1 MRLIMTH
8 EQADLDALAS
18 LLGAHLLDPECY
30 ALLPRQINR
39 NGQAFLR
46 KYGLKLGFSRITDL
60 PRRNIEAIT
69 LVDTQSMVTLRGIT
83 RETQVRVIDHHPRKN
98 QGQPEWGY
106 EVHETGAC
114 TTILVEKMIEKDLSL
129 TTEEATL
136 LLLGI
141 YEDTGS
147 LSYPS
152 TIARDASAVSWL
164 LASGADLN
172 IAAKYLNP
180 PLSSAQVQLYD
191 RLLKTAQSVMVE
203 QSVVVIATAAALDL
217 NDEISSVAHRLRDF
231 LMPDGL
237 VVLVLTRMGLR
248 MVARASSPNIDMA
261 KLARRFEG
269 GGHQRAAS
277 ALIRSESRPD
287 ARHCEAIL
295 NKYQQLVLDYLPSVV
310 TPSLVVRNIMS
321 QNPLLISPETTV
333 QEAAELMNRYGF
345 EGYPVVEDGRVIGL
359 LNRRNVDRALQH
371 KLKTTA
377 RDLMDSGEVSVLP
390 GDSILHLQE
399 LMTATGW
406 GQVPVLDMTDGKI
419 IGIVTRTDLL
429 KALQPNDHLP
439 GQDDI
444 VARLEQALPPPR
456 LRFLKTIA
464 QRAADF
470 GVSAYIVGGFVRDL
484 ILDLPSQ
491 DFDIVIEGEAI
502 TFAKDLAKSLGGR
515 VVSHSRFGT
524 AKWIISE
531 EKGQIA
537 KAIFGKEDLNLDLL
551 PDHLDLI
558 SARTEFYEKPAALPT
573 VERSSIK
580 MDLHRRDFTI
590 NTLALQLDGEHFGTL
605 YDFWGGMEDIHDGKI
620 RVLHA
625 LSFVDDAT
633 RMLRAV
639 RFAQR
644 FGFRIESRTLSLLK
658 NNLALLNEISG
669 ARLLHEFNLILQ
681 EAEAVSMLDAA
692 HELGIMTAIHP
703 DLPWNSTISQRLA
716 RALTQLGNGSVS
728 THKAT
733 DLSER
738 QIIAYCLW
746 LENLSEESLAKVN
759 ERIVFPAKI
768 MRLIEQ
774 TRQVRLALPTLVE
787 AKPSQIVE
795 VLQHVQPEAMDAIR
809 LSSQDDR
816 EISLLDNYLNHY
828 QHVRQYSNGEDLRA
842 FGLEPSPRFE
852 TILKQLKAAW
862 LDGEIHCLEE
872 EKALLKRLTAE

>member
-1 MRLIMTH
+1 
-8 EQADLDALAS
+8 
-18 LLGAHLLDPECY
+18 
-30 ALLPRQINR
+30 
-39 NGQAFLR
+39 
-46 KYGLKLGFSRITDL
+46 
-60 PRRNIEAIT
+60 
-69 LVDTQSMVTLRGIT
+69 
-83 RETQVRVIDHHPRKN
+83 
-98 QGQPEWGY
+98 
-106 EVHETGAC
+106 
-114 TTILVEKMIEKDLSL
+114 
-129 TTEEATL
+129 
-136 LLLGI
+136 
-141 YEDTGS
+141 
-147 LSYPS
+147 
-152 TIARDASAVSWL
+152 
-164 LASGADLN
+164 
-172 IAAKYLNP
+172 
-180 PLSSAQVQLYD
+180 
-191 RLLKTAQSVMVE
+191 MVE

-248 MVARASSPNIDMA
+248 MVARASSPNIDVA

-321 QNPLLISPETTV
+321 QNPLLLSPETTV

-429 KALQPNDHLP
+429 KALQPNDDLP

-537 KAIFGKEDLNLDLL
+537 RAIFGEEDLNLDLL

-728 THKAT
+728 AHKAT

-828 QHVRQYSNGEDLRA
+828 QHVSQYSNGEDLRA

>member
-18 LLGAHLLDPECY
+18 LLAAHILDPDSY
-30 ALLPRQINR
+30 ALLPRQFNR
-39 NGQAFLR
+39 NGQAFVR
-46 KYGLKLGFSRITDL
+46 KYGLKLGFSRLTDL
-60 PRRNIEAIT
+60 PRGNIEEVT
-69 LVDTQSMVTLRGIT
+69 LVDTQSMVTLRGLT
-83 RETQVRVIDHHPRKN
+83 KETKVKVIDHHPRKS
-98 QGQPEWGY
+98 QGQPDWDY

-114 TTILVEKMIEKDLSL
+114 TTILVEKIIEKGLAL

-164 LASGADLN
+164 LSAGADLN

-191 RLLKTAQSVMVE
+191 RLLKTAQEVTVE
-203 QSVVVIATAAALDL
+203 QSMVVIATAAALDL
-217 NDEISSVAHRLRDF
+217 NDEISSVAHRLREF

-248 MVARASSPNIDMA
+248 LVARASSPNIDMA

-277 ALIRSESRPD
+277 ALIRLETRPD
-287 ARHCEAIL
+287 AKQSDAIL
-295 NKYQQLVLDYLPSVV
+295 NKYRQAVLDYLPSVV
-310 TPSLVVRNIMS
+310 SPSLQVRHIMS
-321 QNPLLISPETTV
+321 QNPLLLAPETTV
-333 QEAAELMNRYGF
+333 QEAADLMNRYGF
-345 EGYPVVEDGRVIGL
+345 EGYPVVEKGRVIGL

-377 RDLMDSGEVSVLP
+377 RDLMDGGEVSVVP

-399 LMTATGW
+399 LMTASGW
-406 GQVPVLDMTDGKI
+406 GQVPVLDAEDGRI

-429 KALQPNDHLP
+429 GALQPTNNLP
-439 GQDDI
+439 TQDEM
-444 VARLEQALPPPR
+444 VAKLQQALPRPR
-456 LRFLKTIA
+456 LRFLEAIA

-470 GVSAYIVGGFVRDL
+470 EVSAYIVGGFVRDL
-484 ILDLPSQ
+484 VLDIPSQ
-491 DFDIVIEGEAI
+491 DFDIVIEGDAI

-531 EKGQIA
+531 EKEAIA
-537 KAIFGKEDLNLDLL
+537 KAIFGSEPLDLAIL
-551 PDHLDLI
+551 PEHLDLI

-590 NTLALQLDGEHFGTL
+590 NTLALQLDGQHFGML

-644 FGFRIESRTLSLLK
+644 FGFRIESRTLSLLQT
-658 NNLALLNEISG
+658 NLPLLNEISG
-669 ARLLHEFNLILQ
+669 ARILHEFNLILQ
-681 EAEAVSMLDAA
+681 EPEAVGML
-692 HELGIMTAIHP
+692 HSLHQLGILQAIHP
-703 DLPWNSTISQRLA
+703 DLPWDSTISQRLA
-716 RALTQLGNGSVS
+716 RALSQLDSVANG
-728 THKAT
+728 THKST
-733 DLSER
+733 ELSER
-738 QIIAYCLW
+738 QTLAYCLW
-746 LENLSEESLAKVN
+746 LESLTEEALAKVN
-759 ERIVFPAKI
+759 ERIVFPARL

-774 TRQVRLALPTLVE
+774 TRQIRQILPSLIG

-795 VLQHVQPEAMDAIR
+795 ALQHVQPEAIDIIR
-809 LSSQDDR
+809 KSSQDEA
-816 EISLLDNYLNHY
+816 EIRVLDNYLSHY
-828 QHVRQYSNGEDLRA
+828 QHISQHSKGEDLRA
-842 FGLEPSPRFE
+842 LGLEPSPRFE
-852 TILKQLKAAW
+852 TILKQLKRAW
-862 LDGEIHCLEE
+862 LDGEIHSLEE
-872 EKALLKRLTAE
+872 EKALLKRLIEE

>member
-18 LLGAHLLDPECY
+18 LLGAHILDPDSY
-30 ALLPRQINR
+30 ALLPRQFNR

-60 PRRNIEAIT
+60 PRRNIEEIT

-83 RETQVRVIDHHPRKN
+83 KETKVSVIDHHPRKN
-98 QGQPEWGY
+98 QGQPDWDY

-114 TTILVEKMIEKDLSL
+114 TTVLVEKIIEKGLKL

-136 LLLGI
+136 MLLGI

-164 LASGADLN
+164 LAAGADLN
-172 IAAKYLNP
+172 VAAKYLNP

-203 QSVVVIATAAALDL
+203 QSMVVVATAAALDL
-217 NDEISSVAHRLRDF
+217 NDEISSVAHRLREF

-277 ALIRSESRPD
+277 ALIRLDPRPE
-287 ARHCEAIL
+287 AKLSTAIL
-295 NKYQQLVLDYLPSVV
+295 NKYEQLILEYLPSVV
-310 TPSLVVRNIMS
+310 TPSLQVRHIMS
-321 QNPLLISPETTV
+321 QNPLLLSPETTV
-333 QEAAELMNRYGF
+333 KEAADLMNRYGF

-377 RDLMDSGEVSVLP
+377 RDLMDGGEVSVVP

-399 LMTATGW
+399 LMTSSGW
-406 GQVPVLDMTDGKI
+406 GQVPVLDPMNGTI

-429 KALQPNDHLP
+429 GALQPSSDLP
-439 GQDDI
+439 TQEEV
-444 VARLEQALPPPR
+444 VAKLEQALPRPR
-456 LRFLKTIA
+456 LRFLEAIA

-470 GVSAYIVGGFVRDL
+470 EVSAYIVGGFVRDL
-484 ILDLPSQ
+484 LLDLPSQ
-491 DFDIVIEGEAI
+491 DFDIVIEGDAI

-531 EKGQIA
+531 EKEAIA
-537 KAIFGKEDLNLDLL
+537 KAIFGMDEVDLDLL
-551 PDHLDLI
+551 PEHLDLI

-590 NTLALQLDGEHFGTL
+590 NTLALQLDGQHFGTL

-639 RFAQR
+639 RFAKR
-644 FGFRIESRTLSLLK
+644 FGFRIESRTLSLLQT
-658 NNLALLNEISG
+658 NLPLLNEISG

-681 EAEAVSMLDAA
+681 ESEAVGMLHAA
-692 HELGIMTAIHP
+692 YELGIMSAIHR
-703 DLPWNSTISQRLA
+703 DLPWNSTISQSLA
-716 RALTQLGNGSVS
+716 RALTQLGNSGMS
-728 THKAT
+728 THKSA

-738 QIIAYCLW
+738 QTIAYCLW
-746 LENLSEESLAKVN
+746 LEGLSETALAKVN
-759 ERIVFPAKI
+759 ERIVFPARVI
-768 MRLIEQ
+768 RLIEQ
-774 TRQVRLALPTLVE
+774 TRQVRSALPGLVG

-795 VLQHVQPEAMDAIR
+795 VLQYVQPEAIDAIR
-809 LSSQDDR
+809 LSSQDER
-816 EISLLDNYLNHY
+816 EISVLDNFLSHY
-828 QHVRQYSNGEDLRA
+828 QHISQHSKGEDLRA
-842 FGLEPSPRFE
+842 LGLEPSPRFE
-852 TILKQLKAAW
+852 TILKQLKTAW
-862 LDGEIHCLEE
+862 LDGEIHSLEE
-872 EKALLKRLTAE
+872 EKMLLQRLVEE